1 MKKLSRRKSR
11 WLRPALVA
19 LLALV
24 LSSCASHHQPDP
36 QTQHPVCDETQTDKE
51 CRKAEE
57 LSEDDD
63 MGRLR

>member
-1 MKKLSRRKSR
+1 MKKLFRLKSR

-36 QTQHPVCDETQTDKE
+36 QAQHPVCDETQTDKE

>member
-1 MKKLSRRKSR
+1 MNKLLRHKVR
-11 WLRPALVA
+11 WLRPVLVA

-24 LSSCASHHQPDP
+24 LSSCASHHQTDP
-36 QTQHPVCDETQTDKE
+36 QSQHPICDETQTDKE
-51 CRKAEE
+51 CRKTEE